1 MLLIIFQLIFEHI
14 NQNNNIMAKTNSKS
28 SNKSTSNRPKP
39 LIPKAGY
46 TKSGRRTYG
55 NGGKV

>member
-1 MLLIIFQLIFEHI
+1 
-14 NQNNNIMAKTNSKS
+14 MAKTNSKS
-28 SNKSTSNRPKP
+28 SNKSTSSRPKP